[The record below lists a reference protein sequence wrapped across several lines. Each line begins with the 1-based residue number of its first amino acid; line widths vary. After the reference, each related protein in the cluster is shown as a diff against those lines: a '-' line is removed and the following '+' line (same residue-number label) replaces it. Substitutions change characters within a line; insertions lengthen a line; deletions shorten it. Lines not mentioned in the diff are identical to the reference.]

1 MIGQLLEETLKN
13 ISNALWLWE
22 ANNKGRPMY
31 TEEGFA
37 GATKVFMSAMLDKM
51 WELQERENMP
61 QEAREQMA
69 QELGQKIK
77 ELVKVY
83 TDIDTTKLW

>member
-1 MIGQLLEETLKN
+1 
-13 ISNALWLWE
+13 
-22 ANNKGRPMY
+22 MY